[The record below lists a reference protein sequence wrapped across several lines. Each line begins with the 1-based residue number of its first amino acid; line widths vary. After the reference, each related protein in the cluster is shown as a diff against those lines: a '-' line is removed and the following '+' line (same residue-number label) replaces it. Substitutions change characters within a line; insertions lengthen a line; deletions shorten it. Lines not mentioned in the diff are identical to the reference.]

1 MNISKSFRKL
11 FRITAEYYDIVSE
24 KSILENMEFSKIPL
38 NNSVQKLIEFKDKY
52 GLFIPGSDMI
62 GKYIKFDNFHTEDSK
77 TSYIYR
83 VRGLYEPKE
92 ISSRFFINV
101 DIFSKSDYNKQW
113 HFQSDCIQDIDWLL
127 SKDIKI
133 FPKEKYDKMFIK
145 EIGKD
150 YLVSLIPKFL
160 DNENYLKYLMS
171 LGEQLYGKNNII
183 QPMPKRLFDLLNKEQ
198 KSLEPEFN
206 EVIEENFDD
215 LIAK

>member
-1 MNISKSFRKL
+1 
-11 FRITAEYYDIVSE
+11 
-24 KSILENMEFSKIPL
+24 
-38 NNSVQKLIEFKDKY
+38 
-52 GLFIPGSDMI
+52 MI
-62 GKYIKFDNFHTEDSK
+62 GKYIKFNNFHTEDSK

-92 ISSRFFINV
+92 ITSRFFINV

-150 YLVSLIPKFL
+150 YLVSL
-160 DNENYLKYLMS
+160 
-171 LGEQLYGKNNII
+171 GEQLYGKNNII
-183 QPMPKRLFDLLNKEQ
+183 QPMPERIFDLLNKKQ
-198 KSLEPEFN
+198 KSLELEFN